1 MAVRTYSLRTQG
13 NLQLSPNFTV
23 REFRCRCNRHDDVRI
38 CDDLVRFLQAI
49 RTALGVPVTI
59 SSGHR
64 CAAHNRAVGGASGSF
79 HLQGRAADFTA
90 VGRTPEQV
98 AIAAERVGAPGII
111 RYTGNRNFVHID
123 TRPNRYWATDH
134 NGRVTVVRTFGG
146 GTSGGGEPVSRERIR
161 EIQRRMNTLYN
172 AGLVVDGI
180 FGPLTR
186 RALIRG
192 FQTEINRET
201 GAGIAADGIW
211 GPITQ
216 ANSLLLRQGGRGNAV
231 FILQGILYC
240 RGFTQVGFDGI
251 FGPIT
256 AAEVRRFQGA
266 NGLVVDGIAGPLTF
280 GRLFA

>member
-1 MAVRTYSLRTQG
+1 MSVRTYSLRTQG

-23 REFRCRCNRHDDVRI
+23 REFRCRCNRHDDVLI

-59 SSGHR
+59 GSAYR
-64 CAAHNRAVGGASGSF
+64 CAAHNRAVGGAASSF
-79 HLQGRAADFTA
+79 HLRGRAADITA
-90 VGRTPEQV
+90 AGRTPEQI
-98 AIAAERVGAPGII
+98 AIAAERAGAPGII
-111 RYTGNRNFVHID
+111 RYTGSRNFVHVD

-134 NGRVTVVRTFGG
+134 NGRITVMQTFGG

-161 EIQRRMNTLYN
+161 EIQRRMNALYN
-172 AGLVVDGI
+172 TGLAVDGI

-201 GAGIAADGIW
+201 GARIAVDGVW

-216 ANSLLLRQGGRGNAV
+216 ANSLLLRQGSRGNGV

-240 RGFTQVGFDGI
+240 RRFTQVGFDGM

-256 AAEVRRFQGA
+256 ASEVRRFQGA
-266 NGLVVDGIAGPLTF
+266 NDLVADGIAGPLTF